1 MFYKEISDLGVMV
14 VICGVFLYFAKTIF
28 DYMIKEITKNQSE
41 IMEKLDYAEKR
52 RTVLITGNEKLIDVL
67 NRLESRLRTEKIT
80 GKALETVLNTKASQ
94 ICLCIKNEAINIIN
108 ENNINKNWSSIE
120 SEIDNLYDEKILKF
134 QKEYQELAEFEVYSE
149 INKQFIV
156 ELEQSK
162 SNIIYVLN
170 ELKNAK
176 DISEYK
182 IAIRRISA
190 AMDKTKKNMHRIIN
204 EIIN

>member
-1 MFYKEISDLGVMV
+1 MFYKEIGDFGIMV
-14 VICGVFLYFAKTIF
+14 VICGIFLYFAKTIF
-28 DYMIKEITKNQSE
+28 DYMIKENTKNQNE
-41 IMEKLDYAEKR
+41 IMEKLEYAEQR

-94 ICLCIKNEAINIIN
+94 MCLCIKNEAINIIN

-134 QKEYQELAEFEVYSE
+134 QKEYQELSEFEIYSE

-176 DISEYK
+176 DISEYR

-204 EIIN
+204 EVIN

>member
-41 IMEKLDYAEKR
+41 IIEKLEYAEKR
-52 RTVLITGNEKLIDVL
+52 RTVLITGNEKLVDVL

-94 ICLCIKNEAINIIN
+94 MCLCIKNETINIIN

-134 QKEYQELAEFEVYSE
+134 QKEYQELAEFEIYSE

-190 AMDKTKKNMHRIIN
+190 AMDKTKKNMHKIIN
-204 EIIN
+204 EVIN

>member
-1 MFYKEISDLGVMV
+1 MFYKEIGDFGIMV
-14 VICGVFLYFAKTIF
+14 VICGIFLYFAKTIF
-28 DYMIKEITKNQSE
+28 DYMIKENTKNQNE
-41 IMEKLDYAEKR
+41 IMEKLEYAEQR

-134 QKEYQELAEFEVYSE
+134 QKEYQELSEFEIYSE

-176 DISEYK
+176 DISEYR
-182 IAIRRISA
+182 IAIRQISA

-204 EIIN
+204 EVIN